1 MIEIYPEQYN
11 NYHIM
16 FRNIFVLWIF
26 LYFSLCYNKIVEQ
39 TVYFFLEPN
48 IMVTRT
54 IGQYGK
60 MIEFEK
66 DKEDWECYI
75 EKIIY
80 ILKQTK

>member
-1 MIEIYPEQYN
+1 
-11 NYHIM
+11 
-16 FRNIFVLWIF
+16 
-26 LYFSLCYNKIVEQ
+26 
-39 TVYFFLEPN
+39 
-48 IMVTRT
+48 MVTRT